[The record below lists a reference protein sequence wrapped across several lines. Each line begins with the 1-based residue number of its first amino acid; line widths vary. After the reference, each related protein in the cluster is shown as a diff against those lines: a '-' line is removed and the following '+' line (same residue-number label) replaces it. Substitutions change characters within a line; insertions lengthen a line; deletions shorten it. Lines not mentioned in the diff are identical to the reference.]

1 MTDRLLLE
9 EMESLKREILS
20 SLCCAMPGIVVSFDA
35 ERGTAAI
42 LAAYSRL
49 PVLTDVPVYLPED
62 REIPPGALAL
72 VVFADFDT
80 EAFLETGQAGL
91 PVSERRHSL
100 SDAFAFIGFR
110 SMNNE

>member
-1 MTDRLLLE
+1 MTDRLTWE
-9 EMESLKREILS
+9 EVESLKREILS

-42 LAAYSRL
+42 RPANSRL
-49 PVLTDVPVYLPED
+49 PVLPDVPVYLPED

-91 PVSERRHSL
+91 PPSGRAHSL
-100 SDAFAFIGFR
+100 SDAFAFVGFGV
-110 SMNNE
+110 SS

>member
-1 MTDRLLLE
+1 MDYHLSETE
-9 EMESLKREILS
+9 IAALKREILS

-42 LAAYSRL
+42 QPANSRL
-49 PVLTDVPVYLPED
+49 PVLQDVPVYLPED

-91 PVSERRHSL
+91 PPSGRAHSL
-100 SDAFAFIGFR
+100 SDAFAFVGFGV
-110 SMNNE
+110 SS

>member
-1 MTDRLLLE
+1 
-9 EMESLKREILS
+9 MEHHLSETEIAALKQEILS

-42 LAAYSRL
+42 QPANSRL
-49 PVLTDVPVYLPED
+49 PVLPDVPVYLPED

-100 SDAFAFIGFR
+100 SDAFAFIGFGV
-110 SMNNE
+110 SS